1 MATCLENLFL
11 KYYIKIVEKDKVKIS
26 VVSYLNSIPFVN
38 GLEKAINE
46 QLVISKD
53 IPSECASKLI
63 DGRVDIGLIP
73 IAMINKVPNAEIISD
88 YCIAGSGKVASVL
101 LVSNCPIEEIETVY
115 QDNQSRTS
123 VALAKILMRDYWKK
137 VVSWKEEDSGFL
149 QPKKSEAIVIIGDR
163 ALKNYHQ
170 YKYVYDLSEVWKN
183 HTGLPFVFA
192 CWVSNKK
199 ISAELINFLN
209 SAFKNSLLQIDN
221 YCDTIKTESD
231 ITGRDY
237 LTKYIQYH
245 LTDEARK
252 GMNLFLDLLK
262 SL

>member
-1 MATCLENLFL
+1 M
-11 KYYIKIVEKDKVKIS
+11 EKDKVKIS
-26 VVSYLNSIPFVN
+26 VVSYLNSIPFVY
-38 GLEKAINE
+38 GLEKAANK
-46 QLVISKD
+46 QLAIIKD

-88 YCIAGSGKVASVL
+88 YCIAGNGKVASVL
-101 LVSNCPIEEIETVY
+101 LVSNSPIEDVKTIY
-115 QDNQSRTS
+115 QDYQSRTS

-137 VVSWKEEDSGFL
+137 EVEWQEEGTDFL
-149 QPKKSEAIVIIGDR
+149 QPKNDEGIVIIGDR
-163 ALKNYHQ
+163 ALKNVDR
-170 YKYVYDLSEVWKN
+170 YKYVYDLSEHWKI

-199 ISAELINFLN
+199 IGEDLVNFLN
-209 SAFKNSLLQIDN
+209 DAFKSSLLEIDN
-221 YCDTIKTESD
+221 YCDSISTESNVS
-231 ITGRDY
+231 GRDY
-237 LTKYIQYH
+237 LTKYIQYN

>member
-1 MATCLENLFL
+1 
-11 KYYIKIVEKDKVKIS
+11 VEKDKVKIS

-38 GLEKAINE
+38 GLEKAFNE

-53 IPSECASKLI
+53 IPSECAAKLI

-73 IAMINKVPNAEIISD
+73 IAMINKVTNAEIISD
-88 YCIAGSGKVASVL
+88 YCIAGNGKVASVL
-101 LVSNCPIEEIETVY
+101 LVSNNPIEDIKTIY
-115 QDNQSRTS
+115 QDYQSRTS

-137 VVSWKEEDSGFL
+137 EVDWKQENEDFL
-149 QPKKSEAIVIIGDR
+149 HPKDSEALVIIGDR

-170 YKYVYDLSEVWKN
+170 YKYVYDLSEAWKN

-199 ISAELINFLN
+199 ISSELIHFLN
-209 SAFKNSLLQIDN
+209 SAFKNSILEIDN
-221 YCDTIKTESD
+221 YCDTIITESD

-252 GMNLFLDLLK
+252 GMNLFLDLMKL
-262 SL
+262 L

>member
-1 MATCLENLFL
+1 
-11 KYYIKIVEKDKVKIS
+11 VEKDKVKIS
-26 VVSYLNSIPFVN
+26 VVSYLNSIPFVY
-38 GLEKAINE
+38 GLEKAANK
-46 QLVISKD
+46 QLAISKD

-88 YCIAGSGKVASVL
+88 YCIAGNGKVASVL
-101 LVSNCPIEEIETVY
+101 LVSNSPIEDVKTIY
-115 QDNQSRTS
+115 QDYQSRTS

-137 VVSWKEEDSGFL
+137 EVEWQEEGTNFL
-149 QPKKSEAIVIIGDR
+149 KPKNDEAIVIIGDR
-163 ALKNYHQ
+163 ALKNANR
-170 YKYVYDLSEVWKN
+170 YKYVYDLSEHWKN

-199 ISAELINFLN
+199 IGEDLVNFLN
-209 SAFKNSLLQIDN
+209 DAFRSSLLEVDN
-221 YCDTIKTESD
+221 YCDSISTESNVS
-231 ITGRDY
+231 GRDY
-237 LTKYIQYH
+237 LTKYIQYN

>member
-1 MATCLENLFL
+1 M
-11 KYYIKIVEKDKVKIS
+11 EKDKVKIS
-26 VVSYLNSIPFVN
+26 VVSYLNSIPFVY
-38 GLEKAINE
+38 GLENAENE

-53 IPSECASKLI
+53 IPSECAAKLI

-88 YCIAGSGKVASVL
+88 YCISGNGKVASVL
-101 LVSNCPIEEIETVY
+101 LVSNSPMEEITTIF
-115 QDNQSRTS
+115 QDHQSRTS

-137 VVSWKEEDSGFL
+137 EVVWLEENDNFL
-149 QPKKSEAIVIIGDR
+149 QPKNNEAIVIIGDR
-163 ALKNYHQ
+163 ALKNYQQ
-170 YKYVYDLSEVWKN
+170 YKYVYDLSEAWKN

-199 ISAELINFLN
+199 ISNNLIGALN
-209 SAFKNSLLQIDN
+209 DAFKNSLLQIDN
-221 YCDTIKTESD
+221 YCDIVITESD

-237 LTKYIQYH
+237 LTKYIQYE
-245 LTDEARK
+245 LTDDARK
-252 GMNLFLDLLK
+252 GMNMFLDLLK

>member
-1 MATCLENLFL
+1 M
-11 KYYIKIVEKDKVKIS
+11 EKDKVKIS

-38 GLEKAINE
+38 GLENALNE

-53 IPSECASKLI
+53 IPSECAAKLI

-73 IAMINKVPNAEIISD
+73 IAMISKVPNAEIISD
-88 YCIAGSGKVASVL
+88 YCIAGNGKVASVL
-101 LVSNCPIEEIETVY
+101 LVSNSPIEDIKTIY
-115 QDNQSRTS
+115 QDYQSRTS
-123 VALAKILMRDYWKK
+123 VTLAKILIRDYWKK
-137 VVSWKEEDSGFL
+137 EVDWQEEGKDFL
-149 QPKKSEAIVIIGDR
+149 NPKDAEALVIIGDR
-163 ALKNYHQ
+163 ALKNHHQ
-170 YKYVYDLSEVWKN
+170 YKYVYDLSEAWKN

-199 ISAELINFLN
+199 INDDLIRFLN
-209 SAFKNSLLQIDN
+209 TAFKSSLLQIDN
-221 YCDTIKTESD
+221 YCDNINTESD

-245 LTDEARK
+245 LTDDARK
-252 GMNLFLDLLK
+252 GMDLFLDLTK

>member
-1 MATCLENLFL
+1 M
-11 KYYIKIVEKDKVKIS
+11 EKDKVKIS
-26 VVSYLNSIPFVN
+26 VVSYFNSIPFVN
-38 GLEKAINE
+38 GLEKTLNE

-53 IPSECASKLI
+53 IPSECAAKLI

-73 IAMINKVPNAEIISD
+73 IAMIHKVPNAEIISD
-88 YCIAGSGKVASVL
+88 YCIAGNGKVASVL
-101 LVSNCPIEEIETVY
+101 LVSNSPIEDIKTIY
-115 QDNQSRTS
+115 QDYQSRTS

-137 VVSWKEEDSGFL
+137 EVDWKQENEDFL
-149 QPKKSEAIVIIGDR
+149 HPKDDEALVIIGDR

-170 YKYVYDLSEVWKN
+170 YKYVYDLSEAWKN

-199 ISAELINFLN
+199 ISSNLIHFLN
-209 SAFKNSLLQIDN
+209 SAFKNSILEIDN
-221 YCDTIKTESD
+221 YCDNIITESD

-237 LTKYIQYH
+237 LTNYIQYH

-252 GMNLFLDLLK
+252 GMNLFLDLMK